1 MKKKFLILAAVV
13 VSGVAAVAASNV
25 KNAAASVPSECLS
38 QVEGTTEWSWC
49 CAPCQYSN
57 KCACDTHG
65 HYTIIYDADKAYWR
79 N

>member
-38 QVEGTTEWSWC
+38 QV
-49 CAPCQYSN
+49 
-57 KCACDTHG
+57 
-65 HYTIIYDADKAYWR
+65 
-79 N
+79 